1 MCCNAV
7 WTFNVLLSGQ
17 YLCTSD
23 IANSARLLPR
33 RVNTSSKTLPPVSVN
48 VAGPELV
55 ITSFRFWS
63 RTFSSRCYT
72 YLLFEYLQFSHECRC
87 HDARFCCV
95 DPELDFRKK
104 NQRSRARRESLMP
117 SWVNSLFVESLD
129 EKKKWIRVGTHG
141 FYNRHL
147 RYIYTLLGFLFSTC
161 RIVAEIF
168 PFKICLSWNTKIPWD
183 IFAQNRCAFYGF
195 WSV

>member
-104 NQRSRARRESLMP
+104 NQRSRARRESLMLG
-117 SWVNSLFVESLD
+117 WVNSLFVESLD
-129 EKKKWIRVGTHG
+129 EKKKVNPSGDARILQQTLTLYLYFIRILIQHV
-141 FYNRHL
+141 
-147 RYIYTLLGFLFSTC
+147 
-161 RIVAEIF
+161 
-168 PFKICLSWNTKIPWD
+168 P
-183 IFAQNRCAFYGF
+183 NRCRNIPF
-195 WSV
+195 